1 MWISSNLAECTQH
14 TQGCDFPIKTLT
26 RGSPMSRKCWPI
38 LLVLSLSLAGCAAT
52 YRPPTTNLDKSAYS
66 KTVDMPFDQTWQKL
80 IEYAAGTF
88 FAIES
93 YEKESGLMTLSFSS
107 SQPSQFIDGGY
118 WKFSNLTASF
128 DGNYVDYLAQYHG
141 GKLEGKM
148 NIVLIRASDAQTRVT
163 VNARYVYSCPPNTWA
178 FDSGGSATISVVGK
192 TAGTADTRTLVP
204 THFAEQSVLKA
215 LEAK

>member
-1 MWISSNLAECTQH
+1 
-14 TQGCDFPIKTLT
+14 
-26 RGSPMSRKCWPI
+26 
-38 LLVLSLSLAGCAAT
+38 
-52 YRPPTTNLDKSAYS
+52 
-66 KTVDMPFDQTWQKL
+66 MPFDQTWQKL

-107 SQPSQFIDGGY
+107 SQPSQFVDGGY
-118 WKFSNLTASF
+118 FKFSNLTTSF
-128 DGNYVDYLAQYHG
+128 DGNYVDYLAQYYG

-148 NIVLIRASDAQTRVT
+148 NIALIRASDNQTRVT
-163 VNARYVYSCPPNTWA
+163 VNARYVYSCLQNTWA
-178 FDSGGSATISVVGK
+178 FNSGGSSTIRVEG
-192 TAGTADTRTLVP
+192 AANGTSDTRTLVP